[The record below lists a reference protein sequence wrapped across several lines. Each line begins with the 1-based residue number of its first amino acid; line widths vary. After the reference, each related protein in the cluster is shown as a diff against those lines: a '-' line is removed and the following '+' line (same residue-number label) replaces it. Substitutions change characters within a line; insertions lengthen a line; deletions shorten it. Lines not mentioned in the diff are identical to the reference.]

1 MRVVR
6 CHGRYK
12 QAIRVAHSETRD
24 PAIEMFPP
32 RYTVG
37 STRRDFLNLAGSLGG
52 RHAHAVL
59 HDALARGYAG
69 LRVEDDPDC
78 STEVAIVVAAF
89 EDVQPLAGSPN
100 SWASKN
106 GVVPPSL
113 LPLLHHAV
121 ALGSCDNVGLVTEIV
136 LCTCAVLAS
145 KCTTMLQ
152 RAGRRSVT
160 GGTRGSSPVALAQR
174 PLSVWTCLPNSCWIL
189 TSRTRAPSS
198 SCSPWAV
205 ARSTES
211 RSICSMTLR
220 RTSSS
225 VGLPGQRFRSVRP
238 DIVGMLPRAGE
249 PSCSPSTIR
258 RLAQVLRSSNSLSS
272 WPCNWWFRGTLR
284 SACLT
289 SATTSMTSLRAPF
302 MAAAAG
308 DGSLDAVQGS
318 FTNGCTVWVIGTWS
332 Y

>member
-52 RHAHAVL
+52 RHAQAVL

-160 GGTRGSSPVALAQR
+160 GGTRGSSPVAF
-174 PLSVWTCLPNSCWIL
+174 
-189 TSRTRAPSS
+189 APH
-198 SCSPWAV
+198 
-205 ARSTES
+205 
-211 RSICSMTLR
+211 
-220 RTSSS
+220 
-225 VGLPGQRFRSVRP
+225 
-238 DIVGMLPRAGE
+238 
-249 PSCSPSTIR
+249 
-258 RLAQVLRSSNSLSS
+258 RLFFSGWDS
-272 WPCNWWFRGTLR
+272 WK
-284 SACLT
+284 
-289 SATTSMTSLRAPF
+289 
-302 MAAAAG
+302 
-308 DGSLDAVQGS
+308 
-318 FTNGCTVWVIGTWS
+318 
-332 Y
+332 